1 MEKIRLIEQDLKHC
15 RKMVRA
21 AFKIIDIIHN
31 SRITKEFA
39 IETLKKSKVDEE
51 VIDFIRE
58 TWQ

>member
-1 MEKIRLIEQDLKHC
+1 
-15 RKMVRA
+15 MVRA